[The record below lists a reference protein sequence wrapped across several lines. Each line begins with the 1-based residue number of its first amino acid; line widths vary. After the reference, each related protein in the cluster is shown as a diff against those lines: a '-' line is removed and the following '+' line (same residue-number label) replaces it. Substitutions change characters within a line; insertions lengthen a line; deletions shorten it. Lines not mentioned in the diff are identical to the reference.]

1 MNPSDPG
8 VTTTPPV
15 EPAAPAAPAS
25 GQTPPASEGVTPPAS
40 SDEQHV
46 PYQRFQ
52 EVNTRAKEAEDRAAA
67 LEAELQAARDSG
79 RQTPPAN
86 EDDDFLEPDVEDL
99 IRRGAKKLG
108 LVSRDELQA
117 QEMQRQV
124 AQDVRNLETE
134 YANTG
139 VPYDHQAIV
148 DYAKENNL
156 PITSKAALRAAYR
169 DMNWDKIVE
178 TERQRS
184 IDAYKSGN
192 SGGAERPGNSAP
204 PAENAPQPQGIK
216 ARIRAAR
223 VNNA

>member
-8 VTTTPPV
+8 VTPTPPV
-15 EPAAPAAPAS
+15 EPAAPAAPAPDT
-25 GQTPPASEGVTPPAS
+25 TPSASEGVTPPAS
-40 SDEQHV
+40 SEEQHV

-67 LEAELQAARDSG
+67 LEAELEAARNSAPKVP
-79 RQTPPAN
+79 QN
-86 EDDDFLEPDVEDL
+86 EDEDFLEPDVEDL

-108 LVSRDELQA
+108 LVSREELQA

-124 AQDVRNLETE
+124 AQDVKTLESE
-134 YANTG
+134 YANTN
-139 VPYDHQAIV
+139 VPYDHKAIL

-178 TERQRS
+178 AERQRS
-184 IDAYKSGN
+184 IDAFKSGN

-204 PAENAPQPQGIK
+204 PADNQPQPQGIK

-223 VNNA
+223 ANNA